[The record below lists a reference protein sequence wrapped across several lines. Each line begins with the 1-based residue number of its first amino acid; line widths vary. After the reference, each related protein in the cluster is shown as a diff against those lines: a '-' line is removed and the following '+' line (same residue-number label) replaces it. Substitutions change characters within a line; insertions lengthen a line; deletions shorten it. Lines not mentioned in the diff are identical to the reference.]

1 MKKINFPF
9 ILLCI
14 YLFVTGCTSA
24 SKITNFQPEPDDA
37 IPLVYDNSPSFLNLP
52 IKIKLKDIE
61 NKTNSALTDLIYD
74 DSNIEDDNIEIKIW
88 KLAPIQF
95 ENNLGKIKTILPL
108 KATIRYRIG
117 TKKLGVQLYNT
128 KEFNLNGVVTL
139 TSEVN
144 LTNWK
149 LQTKTQFQ
157 SIDWNESPTMSLLG
171 KNIPITFLV
180 NSSLPLFKSKIE
192 KKIDK
197 SIAKSMDFK
206 PNVLDALEKICR
218 PFQMSQEYESWLRVT
233 PIEIYT
239 TNAELIGNSIHINM
253 SVKCFIETL
262 IGKKPE
268 SRFNSSTLILKP
280 VTSMPSAIKASV
292 VAVSNYQD
300 ASRIITQNFRDKEF
314 ASGRR
319 KIKVLNTTIWHKK
332 NKMSIALEV
341 KGSVNGTIYLTGIPK
356 YNETTKELYF
366 DEMDYALETK
376 NKLLQTASWLAQGL
390 ILKNIQSNC
399 KYSIRPNLEEGVKNL
414 SGYLKNY
421 SPIPGVYVNGR
432 LDNFEFNK
440 IQLTNQA
447 IIAFLTIN
455 GEVSITVD
463 GFK

>member
-1 MKKINFPF
+1 M
-9 ILLCI
+9 

-61 NKTNSALTDLIYD
+61 NKTNSVLTDLIYD

-180 NSSLPLFKSKIE
+180 NSSLPLFKSKI
-192 KKIDK
+192 
-197 SIAKSMDFK
+197 
-206 PNVLDALEKICR
+206 
-218 PFQMSQEYESWLRVT
+218 
-233 PIEIYT
+233 
-239 TNAELIGNSIHINM
+239 
-253 SVKCFIETL
+253 
-262 IGKKPE
+262 
-268 SRFNSSTLILKP
+268 
-280 VTSMPSAIKASV
+280 
-292 VAVSNYQD
+292 
-300 ASRIITQNFRDKEF
+300 
-314 ASGRR
+314 
-319 KIKVLNTTIWHKK
+319 
-332 NKMSIALEV
+332 
-341 KGSVNGTIYLTGIPK
+341 
-356 YNETTKELYF
+356 
-366 DEMDYALETK
+366 
-376 NKLLQTASWLAQGL
+376 
-390 ILKNIQSNC
+390 
-399 KYSIRPNLEEGVKNL
+399 
-414 SGYLKNY
+414 
-421 SPIPGVYVNGR
+421 
-432 LDNFEFNK
+432 
-440 IQLTNQA
+440 
-447 IIAFLTIN
+447 
-455 GEVSITVD
+455 
-463 GFK
+463 